1 MKNLADQPVAY
12 WTGVAYEAVIAFI
25 RERQAAHGYTQPQFW
40 LLRHLSPHDISPD
53 GHGMT
58 LAELEA
64 AMSTYLRR
72 EDNLAEAAGP
82 LVERGWLRRDEDDR
96 LWITDAGEQALTEL
110 KKFTPAIRAAIH
122 EGIDD
127 ADYATTVAVLQR
139 MIHNVGGPAVLRP

>member
-1 MKNLADQPVAY
+1 MTNLADQPVAY
-12 WTGVAYEAVIAFI
+12 WTGVAYEAIIAFI
-25 RERQAAHGYTQPQFW
+25 REQQAAHGYTQPQFW
-40 LLRHLSPHDISPD
+40 LLRNLSPHDISPD

-64 AMSTYLRR
+64 AMTTYLRR
-72 EDNLAEAAGP
+72 EDDLAEAAEP

-96 LWITDAGEQALTEL
+96 LWITDAGEEALAEL
-110 KKFTPAIRAAIH
+110 KTLTPAIRDAIH

-139 MIHNVGGPAVLRP
+139 MIRNVGGPAML